1 MPIPP
6 PEFRVVVF
14 DLDGTLIDSYAAIH
28 ESLNTVLK
36 DFGREPVSLR
46 AIRGMVGR
54 GLESLIASVL
64 PPEDL
69 DAGIELFRDSYAT
82 TGPELTELLPGADRV
97 TRVLHER
104 DIALFVVSNKPSD
117 FSEQLLDHL
126 RIGSRFELVLGPDQ
140 GFLPKP
146 SPEMLQAVL
155 DDLEEDA
162 QHVLYVGDMPLDV
175 ESARAAGMPVAVVP
189 TGSASRKELEE
200 ARPDFLL
207 EKLVDLL
214 ELVATPS
221 H

>member
-1 MPIPP
+1 MTSSPH
-6 PEFRVVVF
+6 EFRAVVF
-14 DLDGTLIDSYAAIH
+14 DLDGTLMDSYAAIH
-28 ESLNTVLK
+28 ESLNAVLK

-54 GLESLIASVL
+54 GLEALIAGVL
-64 PPEDL
+64 APEEI
-69 DAGIELFRDSYAT
+69 DAGVERFRESYAR
-82 TGPELTELLPGADRV
+82 TGPELTELLPGADKV

-104 DIALFVVSNKPSD
+104 DVALFVVSNKPSD

-126 RIGSRFELVLGPDQ
+126 RIGARFELVLGPDQ

-155 DDLEEDA
+155 NDLEMEP
-162 QHVLYVGDMPLDV
+162 QHVLYVGDMPIDV
-175 ESARAAGMPVAVVP
+175 QSARAAAVPVAVVP
-189 TGSASRKELEE
+189 TGSSSRNELVE
-200 ARPDFLL
+200 AGPDFLL

-214 ELVATPS
+214 ELVPAPN